1 MREALIGQN
10 SCTGMHTGLETEWF
24 ITTLSPY
31 QNQERKNNERR
42 TTMYKILIKHN
53 PNANKSDTTIW
64 RMHGSTT
71 TSTTSTSFKEF
82 ETDNIETLKA
92 ELLALD
98 LVYGHENIRPIKD
111 IETNYVVDV
120 VDSDAATG
128 DTTEN
133 NQSTDITTDENKNNG
148 K

>member
-1 MREALIGQN
+1 
-10 SCTGMHTGLETEWF
+10 
-24 ITTLSPY
+24 
-31 QNQERKNNERR
+31 
-42 TTMYKILIKHN
+42 MYKILIKHN

-71 TSTTSTSFKEF
+71 TSTTATSFKEF
-82 ETDNIETLKA
+82 ATDDIETLKT

-98 LVYGHENIRPIKD
+98 AIYGSENIKVVKEID
-111 IETNYVVDV
+111 INYSVDV
-120 VDSDAATG
+120 VDSDITTE

-148 K
+148 E

>member
-1 MREALIGQN
+1 
-10 SCTGMHTGLETEWF
+10 
-24 ITTLSPY
+24 
-31 QNQERKNNERR
+31 
-42 TTMYKILIKHN
+42 MYKILIKHN

>member
-1 MREALIGQN
+1 
-10 SCTGMHTGLETEWF
+10 
-24 ITTLSPY
+24 
-31 QNQERKNNERR
+31 
-42 TTMYKILIKHN
+42 MYKILIKHN
-53 PNANKSDTTIW
+53 PNANKTDTTIW

-120 VDSDAATG
+120 VESDVVMDNPID

-133 NQSTDITTDENKNNG
+133 NQSTGATTDENINNG
-148 K
+148 E